1 MIKLHDGPNAPRTT
15 TNLLRDSGQL
25 EEVDVT
31 ALSQE
36 ILQTLKKRVGA
47 EHMLGFQEIQQ
58 KLIEIF
64 VDFFREVNARKYTGR
79 AKEIID
85 NVKNNLTKLL
95 LLNEVAQHAAG
106 VTIKT
111 AKELGIEV
119 EEKPSGVCMME

>member
-1 MIKLHDGPNAPRTT
+1 MIKLHDGPNAPRTI

-79 AKEIID
+79 AKKIID

-95 LLNEVAQHAAG
+95 LLNEVAQHALPA
-106 VTIKT
+106 
-111 AKELGIEV
+111 LR
-119 EEKPSGVCMME
+119 